1 MTRKQAEAKARW
13 YERRGMKA
21 VVWAVREATALD
33 LARHH
38 ADPDGH
44 VYACATPETR
54 AALAKAGS

>member
-1 MTRKQAEAKARW
+1 
-13 YERRGMKA
+13 
-21 VVWAVREATALD
+21 VREATALD

-54 AALAKAGS
+54 AALAKAGA